1 MSNYRKK
8 RELVQAKSQLQKRL
22 PLHLDFFDVF
32 IKQYETGLMGGTRQ
46 GLRSLESIVYT
57 PPIELF
63 LKEALDFL
71 KEKYRLGNLSSV
83 GEFNNSTES
92 YTGLLK
98 C

>member
-1 MSNYRKK
+1 MRLGKWEGPGKDCGRLN
-8 RELVQAKSQLQKRL
+8 QLFTL
-22 PLHLDFFDVF
+22 PQLDF
-32 IKQYETGLMGGTRQ
+32 
-46 GLRSLESIVYT
+46 
-57 PPIELF
+57 F